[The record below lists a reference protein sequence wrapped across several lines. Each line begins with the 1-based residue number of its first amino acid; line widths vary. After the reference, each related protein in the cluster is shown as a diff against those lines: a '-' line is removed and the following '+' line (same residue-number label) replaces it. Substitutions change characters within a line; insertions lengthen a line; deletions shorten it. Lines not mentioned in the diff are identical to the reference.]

1 MKTRK
6 SILTI
11 IALLG
16 FSYALLAIDA
26 SVSYATFKSPNQN
39 YVEVYLYV
47 SGRSVTFQPV
57 VDSSFQAQLEVIIL
71 FKKDGEI
78 VKGDKYSLS
87 SPVVGQAVDFI
98 DLKRYGLQNGV
109 YELAVAIKDLNQPDN
124 AKEFQTEFKMDYSE
138 EGVQQSSLQLLASFQ
153 RSADGNNAFVKNGL
167 QIEPLPYNFYGRN
180 ASSLI
185 FYNEVYNTDQAID
198 DDFLA
203 SYSIEKADGE
213 GAKLVMIGHKRQQ
226 AQPIVPMLI
235 QMDISKLPSGNYYL
249 LVEIRNRAKELLSS
263 KRLFFQRS
271 NPFFE
276 QESITLADVNIEEEF
291 VQKLNGQQVEYSLRA
306 LTPKLPPADLEL
318 VNTMMRKRNLDGQRL
333 YLFSYWAR
341 ESPNNPEFAYQKY
354 MEVASAIDE
363 QFNSGF
369 RHGFETD
376 RGYIYLKYGQ
386 PDDTELRNTEP
397 SAPPYEI
404 WTYYEFPSTNQ
415 NNVKFIF
422 YNPSLAPGDFQ
433 LLHSTA
439 TGELNNPQWQRD
451 LYRDAPGE
459 IQGSDYFE
467 GTDMQD
473 NFNRNANRVFRD
485 Y

>member
-185 FYNEVYNTDQAID
+185 FYNEVLDWNIC
-198 DDFLA
+198 FLC
-203 SYSIEKADGE
+203 
-213 GAKLVMIGHKRQQ
+213 
-226 AQPIVPMLI
+226 
-235 QMDISKLPSGNYYL
+235 
-249 LVEIRNRAKELLSS
+249 
-263 KRLFFQRS
+263 
-271 NPFFE
+271 
-276 QESITLADVNIEEEF
+276 
-291 VQKLNGQQVEYSLRA
+291 
-306 LTPKLPPADLEL
+306 
-318 VNTMMRKRNLDGQRL
+318 
-333 YLFSYWAR
+333 
-341 ESPNNPEFAYQKY
+341 
-354 MEVASAIDE
+354 
-363 QFNSGF
+363 
-369 RHGFETD
+369 
-376 RGYIYLKYGQ
+376 
-386 PDDTELRNTEP
+386 
-397 SAPPYEI
+397 
-404 WTYYEFPSTNQ
+404 
-415 NNVKFIF
+415 
-422 YNPSLAPGDFQ
+422 
-433 LLHSTA
+433 
-439 TGELNNPQWQRD
+439 
-451 LYRDAPGE
+451 
-459 IQGSDYFE
+459 
-467 GTDMQD
+467 
-473 NFNRNANRVFRD
+473 
-485 Y
+485 